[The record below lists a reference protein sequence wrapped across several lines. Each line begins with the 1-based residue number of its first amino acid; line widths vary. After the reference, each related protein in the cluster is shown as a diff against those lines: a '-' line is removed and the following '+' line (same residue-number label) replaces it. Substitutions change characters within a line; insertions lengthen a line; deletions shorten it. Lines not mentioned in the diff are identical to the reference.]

1 MEWSKACI
9 EVGLTQ
15 EIKHSNENKVSL
27 VIRQIF
33 VPFLQVYCF

>member
-1 MEWSKACI
+1 MEWSKAYI